1 MTKTDHSKKE
11 SAGLRRTLLIV
22 TALVFVLP
30 FLFFTYIF
38 NRHGIALDFIQMLMV
53 AFILLLI
60 LAGFMILRQVFDKI
74 LAMTRLM
81 KKAVVGE
88 GEAAP
93 AKSGVDEVQ
102 YLTETFE
109 TLMGKFENTTSE
121 LGHKVF
127 ELLALKELIE
137 VASKTLD
144 FDELLSA
151 LLEKSMAVTCAQIGS
166 IFKVAPNDKRFKVV
180 ATKGLRGGPEKH
192 SFLNIDG
199 SISQHVVDHHQPLLV
214 KDIEADSRTQR
225 PNDPKYG
232 SPSFLSMPI
241 FVKDELIA
249 VLNLSRKEENGI
261 FDLSDEQII
270 SIMIGE
276 IGFALENI
284 RLYSKL
290 REHLERLQERTI
302 ELEDAN
308 GKLNNEIDHRLG
320 AETALNNA
328 LEELKQTQA
337 QLVQSAKLSSIG
349 ELAAGVA
356 HELNQPL
363 MVIRGHAQ
371 MLFKKR
377 SSEEEDYHEL
387 QMILKNTKRL
397 MKIINH
403 LRTFSRHSDSEFI
416 PLDLGTTIEDSFLMI
431 EEQLRLGEIEVET
444 KVSEDLPKV
453 WGDPTQ
459 LEQVLLNLI
468 ANAKDAI
475 DLRRERDKKEASD
488 EDEQSKGKLTIEAR
502 RDPDTNH
509 LVELLVSDTG
519 SGIPKEIADK
529 IFDPFFT
536 TKDVGKGTGLGL
548 SISYGIIKDHKG
560 EIAVSSTG
568 PHGTTF
574 RVKLPTSA
582 ESS

>member
-1 MTKTDHSKKE
+1 MTKTDHSNKE
-11 SAGLRRTLLIV
+11 GAGLKNRLMVITS
-22 TALVFVLP
+22 LVFILP
-30 FLFFTYIF
+30 FLIFTYIF
-38 NRHGIALDFIQMLMV
+38 YKHDIALDFIQTLMV
-53 AFILLLI
+53 VFILLMI
-60 LAGFMILRQVFDKI
+60 LGGLVILRQIFDKI
-74 LAMTRLM
+74 LTMARLM
-81 KKAVVGE
+81 KKAVVSEDATDQKKKGL
-88 GEAAP
+88 
-93 AKSGVDEVQ
+93 DEVQ
-102 YLTETFE
+102 YLTDTFE
-109 TLMGKFENTTSE
+109 VLMDKFENTTSQ

-151 LLEKSMAVTCAQIGS
+151 LLEKSMAVTSAQIGS
-166 IFKVAPNDKRFKVV
+166 VFKVEPGAKQFQVV
-180 ATKGLRGGPEKH
+180 ATKGLRGGPEKY
-192 SFLNIDG
+192 SFLNVGG

-249 VLNLSRKEENGI
+249 VLNLSRKEEKGV
-261 FDLSDEQII
+261 FDLNDEQVI

-284 RLYSKL
+284 RLYSRL
-290 REHLERLQERTI
+290 REHLEILQERTV
-302 ELEDAN
+302 ELEGAN
-308 GKLNNEIDHRLG
+308 DKLSHEIDQRLS
-320 AETALNNA
+320 AEAALNSA
-328 LEELKQTQA
+328 MEELKQTQA

-371 MLFKKR
+371 MLFGKR
-377 SSEEEDYHEL
+377 SPEEDDYDEL
-387 QMILKNTKRL
+387 QRILRNTKRL
-397 MKIINH
+397 MKIISH
-403 LRTFSRHSDSEFI
+403 LRTFSRQSDSEFV

-431 EEQLRLGEIEVET
+431 EEQLRLGEINVEK

-453 WGDPTQ
+453 WGDPNQ

-468 ANAKDAI
+468 TNAKDAI
-475 DLRRERDKKEASD
+475 VQRIEREAHAASD
-488 EDEQSKGKLTIEAR
+488 KSEPIRGILTIEAR
-502 RDPDTNH
+502 RDPDARNF
-509 LVELLVSDTG
+509 VELLISDSG

-536 TKDVGKGTGLGL
+536 TKEVGKGTGLGL

-560 EIAVSSTG
+560 EIIISNTG
-568 PHGTTF
+568 PDGTTF
-574 RVKLPTSA
+574 KVKLPAYA

>member
-1 MTKTDHSKKE
+1 MTNRNHMKKE
-11 SAGLRRTLLIV
+11 GSGLRNTLLIV
-22 TALVFVLP
+22 TALVFIIP
-30 FLFFTYIF
+30 FLIFTYIF
-38 NRHGIALDFIQMLMV
+38 YRHEIALDFIQMMMV
-53 AFILLLI
+53 AFILVLI
-60 LAGFMILRQVFDKI
+60 LAGLMILRQLFEKI
-74 LAMTRLM
+74 LTMVRLM
-81 KKAVVGE
+81 KKVVAE
-88 GEAAP
+88 DGEAVP
-93 AKSGVDEVQ
+93 AKRGVDEVQ

-109 TLMGKFENTTSE
+109 ALMGKLENTTSD

-137 VASKTLD
+137 IASKTLD

-151 LLEKSMAVTCAQIGS
+151 LLEKSMAVTSAQIGS
-166 IFKVAPNDKRFKVV
+166 IFKVAPNDKRFQVV
-180 ATKGLRGGPEKH
+180 ATKGLRGGPEKY

-249 VLNLSRKEENGI
+249 VLNLSRKGENGI

-290 REHLERLQERTI
+290 REHLERLQERTVA
-302 ELEDAN
+302 LEDAN
-308 GKLNNEIDHRLG
+308 GRLSNEIDQRLS
-320 AETALNNA
+320 AEAALNNA

-377 SSEEEDYHEL
+377 RPEDEDYDEL
-387 QMILKNTKRL
+387 EMILRNTKRL
-397 MKIINH
+397 MKIISH
-403 LRTFSRHSDSEFI
+403 LRIFSRQSGTEFI
-416 PLDLGTTIEDSFLMI
+416 PLDLGTTIEDCFLMI
-431 EEQLRLGEIEVET
+431 EEQLRLGEIQVEK

-453 WGDPTQ
+453 WGDPNQ

-468 ANAKDAI
+468 TNAKDAI
-475 DLRRERDKKEASD
+475 EQKAGREKKEISD
-488 EDEQSKGKLTIEAR
+488 ESEPIKGKLTIEAH
-502 RDPDTNH
+502 RDPDAHN